1 MALGGR
7 ANSFPQK
14 AKIKKSQ
21 DFLNVLKARGKG
33 VVRLSGQWFELKA
46 VLTQGKVSSRFG
58 LTVGKHFSK
67 RSVDRNLVK
76 RILREAIRHSVLTHP
91 AESPSALQS
100 RTFVLRLKKK
110 VPVPAE
116 GARLNSLKKE
126 LSEDA
131 NRLLSQLEARIQ
143 VLDQGKKDEKKSLS
157 FHDQGLPVSF
167 FALGWPQLSVSSY
180 LFSIFLHIHTA
191 IRCHPGS
198 LAYVFSDPPLQSLRR
213 KRD

>member
-14 AKIKKSQ
+14 QNQEVSG
-21 DFLNVLKARGKG
+21 FLTVLKARGKG

-116 GARLNSLKKE
+116 GARLNSLKK
-126 LSEDA
+126 
-131 NRLLSQLEARIQ
+131 N
-143 VLDQGKKDEKKSLS
+143 
-157 FHDQGLPVSF
+157 
-167 FALGWPQLSVSSY
+167 Y
-180 LFSIFLHIHTA
+180 
-191 IRCHPGS
+191 
-198 LAYVFSDPPLQSLRR
+198 RR
-213 KRD
+213 MRTDC

>member
-1 MALGGR
+1 M
-7 ANSFPQK
+7 
-14 AKIKKSQ
+14 
-21 DFLNVLKARGKG
+21 
-33 VVRLSGQWFELKA
+33 VRVEGSPYPR
-46 VLTQGKVSSRFG
+46 KVSSRFG

-143 VLDQGKKDEKKSLS
+143 VLDQGKKD
-157 FHDQGLPVSF
+157 D
-167 FALGWPQLSVSSY
+167 
-180 LFSIFLHIHTA
+180 
-191 IRCHPGS
+191 
-198 LAYVFSDPPLQSLRR
+198 
-213 KRD
+213 

>member
-21 DFLNVLKARGKG
+21 DFLTVLKARGKG

-131 NRLLSQLEARIQ
+131 NRLLSQLEASPSGSKPSGCRCTITATAQ
-143 VLDQGKKDEKKSLS
+143 PASVAIRMMHSTYATRWMPEGK
-157 FHDQGLPVSF
+157 
-167 FALGWPQLSVSSY
+167 
-180 LFSIFLHIHTA
+180 SIFA
-191 IRCHPGS
+191 MSSPPVMSGKPGITNS
-198 LAYVFSDPPLQSLRR
+198 MAPM
-213 KRD
+213 

>member
-1 MALGGR
+1 M
-7 ANSFPQK
+7 
-14 AKIKKSQ
+14 
-21 DFLNVLKARGKG
+21 
-33 VVRLSGQWFELKA
+33 VRVEGSPYPR
-46 VLTQGKVSSRFG
+46 KVSSRFG

-116 GARLNSLKKE
+116 GACLNSLKKE

-143 VLDQGKKDEKKSLS
+143 VLDQGKKD
-157 FHDQGLPVSF
+157 D
-167 FALGWPQLSVSSY
+167 
-180 LFSIFLHIHTA
+180 
-191 IRCHPGS
+191 
-198 LAYVFSDPPLQSLRR
+198 
-213 KRD
+213 

>member
-33 VVRLSGQWFELKA
+33 VVRLSGQLFELKA

-143 VLDQGKKDEKKSLS
+143 VLDQGKKD
-157 FHDQGLPVSF
+157 D
-167 FALGWPQLSVSSY
+167 
-180 LFSIFLHIHTA
+180 
-191 IRCHPGS
+191 
-198 LAYVFSDPPLQSLRR
+198 
-213 KRD
+213 

>member
-1 MALGGR
+1 MALGGW

-21 DFLNVLKARGKG
+21 DFLTVLKARGKG

-100 RTFVLRLKKK
+100 RTFVLQIGRAHVWSSDVCSSDL
-110 VPVPAE
+110 E
-116 GARLNSLKKE
+116 GACLNSLKKE

-143 VLDQGKKDEKKSLS
+143 VLD
-157 FHDQGLPVSF
+157 
-167 FALGWPQLSVSSY
+167 
-180 LFSIFLHIHTA
+180 
-191 IRCHPGS
+191 
-198 LAYVFSDPPLQSLRR
+198 
-213 KRD
+213 

>member
-21 DFLNVLKARGKG
+21 DFLTVLKARGKG

-116 GARLNSLKKE
+116 GACLNSLKKE

-131 NRLLSQLEARIQ
+131 NQLLSQLEARIQ
-143 VLDQGKKDEKKSLS
+143 VLDQGKKD
-157 FHDQGLPVSF
+157 D
-167 FALGWPQLSVSSY
+167 
-180 LFSIFLHIHTA
+180 
-191 IRCHPGS
+191 
-198 LAYVFSDPPLQSLRR
+198 
-213 KRD
+213 

>member
-21 DFLNVLKARGKG
+21 DFLTVLKARGKG

-91 AESPSALQS
+91 AESPSACLLYTS
-100 RTFVLRLKKK
+100 
-110 VPVPAE
+110 
-116 GARLNSLKKE
+116 
-126 LSEDA
+126 DA
-131 NRLLSQLEARIQ
+131 A
-143 VLDQGKKDEKKSLS
+143 DE
-157 FHDQGLPVSF
+157 
-167 FALGWPQLSVSSY
+167 
-180 LFSIFLHIHTA
+180 
-191 IRCHPGS
+191 
-198 LAYVFSDPPLQSLRR
+198 
-213 KRD
+213 